1 VGTSAATAAGT
12 LPIDVPALGWL
23 LSGRLVAQPGS
34 GFTISPFFI
43 WLTGD
48 SAPSTQQILSGAG
61 NWSGFLAISPYI
73 TALNLFFQGGI
84 SESYADRRASAS
96 GVNARGVVAPG
107 LEVRWTRGG
116 FDATAKA
123 AWLWADEL
131 GGLGGASYGPEVDLN
146 LSWSP
151 WRWLALLAEADVLVM
166 GNFFPGQGVA
176 RKFILGVNV
185 STP

>member
-1 VGTSAATAAGT
+1 VSTAMATTPVA
-12 LPIDVPALGWL
+12 VPALGWL

-48 SAPSTQQILSGAG
+48 SPPSTQQILSGSG
-61 NWSGFLAISPYI
+61 NWGGFLAISPYI
-73 TALNLFFQGGI
+73 TATNLFFQGGI

-107 LEVRWTRGG
+107 VEVRWSRGS
-116 FDATAKA
+116 FDAAVKA
-123 AWLWADEL
+123 AWLWSDEASAL
-131 GGLGGASYGPEVDLN
+131 GGVSYGPEVDLN
-146 LSWSP
+146 ISWTP
-151 WRWLALLAEADVLVM
+151 WRWLALLAEADVLAL

-176 RKFILGVNV
+176 RKFILGVNL